1 MGGVPVPPGLPRA
14 LSATPFPMLSLAIA
28 ALLLTIA
35 LLLLAHGRS
44 RRLLREAEQREAHF
58 RALYERSPV
67 MMHSVDRE
75 RRLLS
80 VNDAWLATLG
90 YTRAE
95 VLGRD
100 SSEFLTPES
109 RRRAL
114 DSVVPRFI
122 RDGFI
127 RDVDYQMRT
136 RGGEIIDVQ
145 LSAIW
150 ETDAD
155 GRPLRTL
162 SVLKDVTEAR
172 RLAQRMSHLAHHDAL
187 TGLPNRVLLQDRVQ
201 QACDAAR
208 RHPGCFAV
216 VFMDLDHFKHVNDS
230 LGHALGDQLLKTVSA
245 RLAGALRGADTVCRL
260 GGDEFVML
268 LPDLAHAGCASEVAE
283 RILEAVAQPCWLDGT
298 EVRIGVSLGI
308 ALYPQ
313 DGEDPAT
320 LMKRADTA
328 MYRAKREGR
337 NRFHFHSLA
346 FDHEASVRLQL
357 EADLRRGL
365 AEDRYVLHYQ
375 PVVDARSH
383 RLVAVEALVR
393 WNRDGLGLQSPAS
406 FIPVAEETGFI
417 VPLGL
422 WILRQACEQLRDWS
436 RDGPAPISMAINVS
450 PLQIAQ
456 PDFAD
461 RVAQTLQATGIEGE
475 QLVFELTESALA
487 RDPQASREA
496 LLRIKALGIR
506 VAIDDFGTGHS
517 SLAHLKRFPVDTLK
531 IDRAFVRDLETDADS
546 REIVRAMLAL
556 AQSLRLQVVAE
567 GVETE
572 GQARLLGEMACPAL
586 QGYLFGRPVEPT
598 LIAER
603 LREQAGA
610 APSQPPAK
618 QLLPA

>member
-1 MGGVPVPPGLPRA
+1 
-14 LSATPFPMLSLAIA
+14 MLSLAVAALFLIV
-28 ALLLTIA
+28 ALLLA
-35 LLLLAHGRS
+35 LARS
-44 RRLLREAEQREAHF
+44 RRRLRAAERREAHY
-58 RALYERSPV
+58 RALFERAPV

-114 DSVVPRFI
+114 ESVVPRFV
-122 RDGFI
+122 REGSL

-136 RGGEIIDVQ
+136 RSGEIIDVQ

-150 ETDAD
+150 ETDAE

-172 RLAQRMSHLAHHDAL
+172 RLAQRMAHLAHHDAL
-187 TGLPNRVLLQDRVQ
+187 TGLPNRVLFQDRVQ
-201 QACDAAR
+201 LACATAHSR
-208 RHPGCFAV
+208 GSRFAV

-230 LGHALGDQLLKTVSA
+230 LGHALGDQLLTTVSA
-245 RLAGALRGADTVCRL
+245 RLAGILRGGDTVCRL

-268 LPDLAHAGCASEVAE
+268 LPDLADAGPAGEVAE
-283 RILEAVAQPCWLDGT
+283 RILDAVAQPCWLDGT

-365 AEDRYVLHYQ
+365 AEGRYRLHYQ
-375 PVVDARSH
+375 PVVEARS
-383 RLVAVEALVR
+383 RQLVAVEALVR
-393 WNRDGLGLQSPAS
+393 WDRDGHGLQGPAS

-417 VPLGL
+417 VPLGQ
-422 WILRQACEQLRDWS
+422 WILRQACEQLRAWS
-436 RDGPAPISMAINVS
+436 LAGPAPISMAINVS
-450 PLQIAQ
+450 PLQLVE

-461 RVAQTLQATGIEGE
+461 RVAQTLQATGIEGA

-487 RDPQASREA
+487 RDPQASRDA

-506 VAIDDFGTGHS
+506 VAVDDFGTGHS

-531 IDRAFVRDLETDADS
+531 IDRTFVRDLETDVDS

-556 AQSLRLQVVAE
+556 AQSLHLQVVAE

-572 GQARLLGEMACPAL
+572 AQARLLGEMACPAL
-586 QGYLFGRPVEPT
+586 QGFLFGRPVEPQA
-598 LIAER
+598 IGDR
-603 LREQAGA
+603 LRAQAGA
-610 APSQPPAK
+610 APSRPQARHG
-618 QLLPA
+618 LPA

>member
-1 MGGVPVPPGLPRA
+1 
-14 LSATPFPMLSLAIA
+14 MLSLAVAALSLIA
-28 ALLLTIA
+28 ALLLVLA
-35 LLLLAHGRS
+35 LARTR
-44 RRLLREAEQREAHF
+44 RRLRAAERREAHY
-58 RALYERSPV
+58 RALFERAPV

-114 DSVVPRFI
+114 ESVVPRFI
-122 RDGFI
+122 REGSL

-136 RGGEIIDVQ
+136 RSGEIIDVQ
-145 LSAIW
+145 LCAIW
-150 ETDAD
+150 ETDAE

-172 RLAQRMSHLAHHDAL
+172 RLAQRMAHLAHHDAL
-187 TGLPNRVLLQDRVQ
+187 TGLPNRVLFQDRVQ
-201 QACDAAR
+201 LACATAHSR
-208 RHPGCFAV
+208 GGRFAV
-216 VFMDLDHFKHVNDS
+216 VFMDLDHFKRVNDS
-230 LGHALGDQLLKTVSA
+230 LGHALGDELLTTVSA
-245 RLAGALRGADTVCRL
+245 RLAGILRGGDTVCRL

-268 LPDLAHAGCASEVAE
+268 LPDLADAARAGEVAE
-283 RILEAVAQPCWLDGT
+283 RILDAVAQPCWLDGT

-308 ALYPQ
+308 ALYPH

-365 AEDRYVLHYQ
+365 AEGRYRLHYQ
-375 PVVDARSH
+375 PVVEARS
-383 RLVAVEALVR
+383 RQLVAVEALVR
-393 WNRDGLGLQSPAS
+393 WDRDGHGLQGPAS

-417 VPLGL
+417 VPLGQ
-422 WILRQACEQLRDWS
+422 WILRQACEQLRAWS
-436 RDGPAPISMAINVS
+436 LAGAAPISMAINVS
-450 PLQIAQ
+450 PMQLVE

-461 RVAQTLQATGIEGE
+461 RVAQTLQVTGIEGA

-487 RDPQASREA
+487 RDPQASRDA
-496 LLRIKALGIR
+496 LQRIKALGIR
-506 VAIDDFGTGHS
+506 VAVDDFGTGHS

-531 IDRAFVRDLETDADS
+531 IDRAFVRDLESDVDS

-556 AQSLRLQVVAE
+556 AQSLHLQVVAE

-572 GQARLLGEMACPAL
+572 AQARLLGEMACPAL
-586 QGYLFGRPVEPT
+586 QGFLFGRPVEPRA
-598 LIAER
+598 IAER
-603 LREQAGA
+603 LLEQAGA
-610 APSQPPAK
+610 ATSRPQAEHG
-618 QLLPA
+618 LPA

>member
-1 MGGVPVPPGLPRA
+1 
-14 LSATPFPMLSLAIA
+14 MLSLAAA
-28 ALLLTIA
+28 ALLLFAA
-35 LLLLAHGRS
+35 LLLALARS
-44 RRLLREAEQREAHF
+44 RRRLREAERREAHY

-114 DSVVPRFI
+114 ESVVPRFI
-122 RDGFI
+122 REGSL
-127 RDVDYQMRT
+127 RDVDYQMQT
-136 RGGEIIDVQ
+136 RSGEIIDVQ
-145 LSAIW
+145 LCAIW
-150 ETDAD
+150 ETDAE

-172 RLAQRMSHLAHHDAL
+172 RLAQRMAHLAHHDAL
-187 TGLPNRVLLQDRVQ
+187 TGLPNRVLFQDRVQ
-201 QACDAAR
+201 HACDTAQR
-208 RHPGCFAV
+208 RGGSFAV
-216 VFMDLDHFKHVNDS
+216 VFMDLDHFKNVNDS
-230 LGHALGDQLLKTVSA
+230 LGHALGDQLLTTVSA
-245 RLAGALRGADTVCRL
+245 RLAGILRGGDTVCRL

-268 LPDLAHAGCASEVAE
+268 LPELADAGRAGEVAE

-298 EVRIGVSLGI
+298 EIRIGVSLGI
-308 ALYPQ
+308 ALHPQ

-337 NRFHFHSLA
+337 NRYHFHSLT

-365 AEDRYVLHYQ
+365 AEGRYRLHYQ
-375 PVVDARSH
+375 PVVDAHSRQ
-383 RLVAVEALVR
+383 LVAVEALVR
-393 WNRDGLGLQSPAS
+393 WDRDGSGLQAPAS

-422 WILRQACEQLRDWS
+422 WIVRQACEQLRDWS
-436 RDGPAPISMAINVS
+436 RAGPASISMAINVS
-450 PLQIAQ
+450 PLQLAQ

-461 RVAQTLQATGIEGE
+461 RVGQTLRATGIDGG

-506 VAIDDFGTGHS
+506 VAVDDFGTGHS

-531 IDRAFVRDLETDADS
+531 IDRTFVRDLETDADS

-572 GQARLLGEMACPAL
+572 GQAWWLCEMACPAL
-586 QGYLFGRPVEPT
+586 QGYLFGRPVEAA

-603 LREQAGA
+603 LARRSAVPHA
-610 APSQPPAK
+610 DPAPTLRLRA
-618 QLLPA
+618 

>member
-1 MGGVPVPPGLPRA
+1 MRARSKAASFLDAEPPMLPLAVAA
-14 LSATPFPMLSLAIA
+14 LSLIA
-28 ALLLTIA
+28 ALLLA
-35 LLLLAHGRS
+35 LARS
-44 RRLLREAEQREAHF
+44 RRSLRAAERREAHY
-58 RALYERSPV
+58 RALFERSPV

-114 DSVVPRFI
+114 ETVVPRFI
-122 RDGFI
+122 QEGSL
-127 RDVDYQMRT
+127 RDVDYQMQT
-136 RGGEIIDVQ
+136 RSGEIIDVQ

-150 ETDAD
+150 ETDAE

-172 RLAQRMSHLAHHDAL
+172 RLAQRMAHLAHHDAL
-187 TGLPNRVLLQDRVQ
+187 TGLPNRVLFQDRVQ
-201 QACDAAR
+201 LACDAAR
-208 RHPGCFAV
+208 GRGGHFAV
-216 VFMDLDHFKHVNDS
+216 VFMDLDHFKNVNDS
-230 LGHALGDQLLKTVSA
+230 LGHALGDRLLTTVSA
-245 RLAGALRGADTVCRL
+245 RLAGILRGGDTVCRL

-268 LPDLAHAGCASEVAE
+268 LPELADAGRAGEVAE
-283 RILEAVAQPCWLDGT
+283 RILDTVAQPCWLDGT

-308 ALYPQ
+308 AMYPQ
-313 DGEDPAT
+313 DGADPAT

-357 EADLRRGL
+357 EAGLRRGL
-365 AEDRYVLHYQ
+365 AEGHFRLHYQ
-375 PVVDARSH
+375 PVVDAH
-383 RLVAVEALVR
+383 RRQLVGVEALVR
-393 WNRDGLGLQSPAS
+393 WERDGHGLQGPAS

-417 VPLGL
+417 VPLGQ
-422 WILRQACEQLRDWS
+422 WILRRACEQLRDWAQA
-436 RDGPAPISMAINVS
+436 GAATVPMAVNVS
-450 PLQIAQ
+450 PLQLAE
-456 PDFAD
+456 PGFAD
-461 RVAQTLQATGIEGE
+461 RVAQTLQATGVDGA
-475 QLVFELTESALA
+475 QLVFEITESALA
-487 RDPQASREA
+487 RDPQASRDA

-506 VAIDDFGTGHS
+506 VAVDDFGTGHS
-517 SLAHLKRFPVDTLK
+517 SLAHLRRFPVDTLK

-572 GQARLLGEMACPAL
+572 AQARWLAEMACPAL
-586 QGYLFGRPVEPT
+586 QGYLFGRPVEPVR
-598 LIAER
+598 IAER
-603 LREQAGA
+603 LARR
-610 APSQPPAK
+610 SPASPAEPA
-618 QLLPA
+618 LRLPA

>member
-1 MGGVPVPPGLPRA
+1 
-14 LSATPFPMLSLAIA
+14 MLSPAIA
-28 ALLLTIA
+28 TLLSIIA
-35 LLLLAHGRS
+35 LLLLAQGRS
-44 RRLLREAEQREAHF
+44 RRRLRAAERSEAHF

-67 MMHSVDRE
+67 MMHSVDRQ

-90 YTRAE
+90 YARAE

-109 RRRAL
+109 RQRAL
-114 DSVVPRFI
+114 ESVVPRFI
-122 RDGFI
+122 REGSL
-127 RDVDYQMRT
+127 RDVDYQMQT
-136 RGGEIIDVQ
+136 RSGEIIDVQ

-150 ETDAD
+150 ETDAE
-155 GRPLRTL
+155 GRPQRTL

-187 TGLPNRVLLQDRVQ
+187 TGLPNRVLFQDRVQ
-201 QACDAAR
+201 QACDNAQ

-216 VFMDLDHFKHVNDS
+216 VFMDLDHFKNVNDS
-230 LGHALGDQLLKTVSA
+230 LGHALGDQLLMAVSA
-245 RLAGALRGADTVCRL
+245 RLAGILRAGDTVCRL

-268 LPDLAHAGCASEVAE
+268 LPDLVDAGCASEVAE
-283 RILEAVAQPCWLDGT
+283 RILDAVAQPCWLDDT

-308 ALYPQ
+308 ALSPR
-313 DGEDPAT
+313 DGTDPDT

-365 AEDRYVLHYQ
+365 AEGRYLLHYQ
-375 PVVDARSH
+375 PVVDARS
-383 RLVAVEALVR
+383 RQLVAVEALVR
-393 WNRDGLGLQSPAS
+393 WDRDGQGLQAPAT

-422 WILRQACEQLRDWS
+422 WILRQACEQLHAWS
-436 RDGPAPISMAINVS
+436 QAGAAAISMAINVS
-450 PLQIAQ
+450 PLQLAE

-461 RVAQTLQATGIEGE
+461 RVAQTLQATGIKGE

-506 VAIDDFGTGHS
+506 VAVDDFGTGHS
-517 SLAHLKRFPVDTLK
+517 SLAHLKRFPVDMLK
-531 IDRAFVRDLETDADS
+531 IDRAFVRDLETDADG

-556 AQSLRLQVVAE
+556 AHSLRLQVVAE

-572 GQARLLGEMACPAL
+572 AQARLLGEMACPAL
-586 QGYLFGRPVEPT
+586 QGFLFGRPVAPPA
-598 LIAER
+598 IAER
-603 LREQAGA
+603 LARRSGA
-610 APSQPPAK
+610 SQTDPAVA
-618 QLLPA
+618 LPLPA